1 MTSPTSN
8 PSRSFGLDAFNPADA
23 ARAWAC
29 GWAISRGTPA
39 PVEGPGY
46 FRILVGKPDQVTR
59 YVLPRLD
66 HEVLRKLVSIDVAPG
81 TWLKVCAAP
90 EDVARLLSSDWTVHA
105 PEFLMV
111 ATLAGKTDATGVA
124 GYRVQAERAG
134 AIVSVRLVTESGDV
148 AASGQA
154 AVDGAFAAFDQIVT
168 SEAHR
173 RKGLGRC
180 VMAAL
185 SEAAIGLGATH
196 GVLVATEAGAALYT
210 ALGWSVV
217 SPVTAASNSAGAPA
231 A

>member
-1 MTSPTSN
+1 
-8 PSRSFGLDAFNPADA
+8 
-23 ARAWAC
+23 
-29 GWAISRGTPA
+29 
-39 PVEGPGY
+39 
-46 FRILVGKPDQVTR
+46 
-59 YVLPRLD
+59 
-66 HEVLRKLVSIDVAPG
+66 
-81 TWLKVCAAP
+81 
-90 EDVARLLSSDWTVHA
+90 
-105 PEFLMV
+105 MV

>member
-1 MTSPTSN
+1 MTSLTSY
-8 PSRSFGLDAFNPADA
+8 PRASLGFDAFHSSDA

-39 PVEGPGY
+39 PVEGPGF

-66 HEVLRKLVSIDVAPG
+66 QEVLRKLVSIDVAPG

-90 EDVARLLSSDWTVHA
+90 EDVSRLLSSDWTVHA

-111 ATLAGKTDATGVA
+111 TALVGRAETTGVA
-124 GYRVQAERAG
+124 GYRVQSERAG
-134 AIVSVRLVTESGDV
+134 AIVSVRLLTESGDV

-154 AVDGAFAAFDQIVT
+154 AVDGAFATFDQIVT

-173 RKGLGRC
+173 RKGLGRQ

-196 GVLVATEAGAALYT
+196 GVLVATEAGAALY
-210 ALGWSVV
+210 AVLGWSVV